1 MNPDYDFRRPVTFRV
16 LADSFI
22 FQENPPYRVL
32 MRILKKINLEYFQIS
47 TDDGKRKYSPN
58 SRLY

>member
-32 MRILKKINLEYFQIS
+32 MRILKKINLEYFRLTLS
-47 TDDGKRKYSPN
+47 LFDTEMLKYFP
-58 SRLY
+58 